1 MQTFTE
7 KIELAIVELW
17 PKAGNN
23 PFVSVWVD
31 LGARLVALVII
42 VLVLAIIRK
51 LLDTVIVKFFK
62 SATKGKQHV
71 FTESRLNALMGI
83 SRSMLRYGVYFLG
96 ALTILPEF
104 GVNVSALLTAA
115 GVGGLA
121 VGFGAQN
128 LVRDVI
134 AGFFILMEAQFDVGD
149 FVSIAETEGV
159 VESIGLRTTTLL
171 DFSGSR
177 HIIPNGEIKLVT
189 NNMGNAMRVLVE
201 FTVGY
206 ENNLDYVKSEVEKIC
221 EQLASELPSL
231 VQGPQF
237 VGVQGFSEAGLVLRV
252 RANSEP
258 MMQWSTER
266 KIREAIYKG
275 LNEKGVKISYPRLQ
289 IVGERG
295 QNNEQ

>member
-31 LGARLVALVII
+31 LGARLAALVII
-42 VLVLAIIRK
+42 VLILAIIRK
-51 LLDTVIVKFFK
+51 LLDTVILKFFK
-62 SATKGKQHV
+62 RAAKGKQHV
-71 FTESRLNALMGI
+71 FTESRLNTLMGL
-83 SRSMLRYGVYFLG
+83 SRSILRYGVYFLG

-104 GVNVSALLTAA
+104 GVNVNALLTAA

-134 AGFFILMEAQFDVGD
+134 AGFFILAEAQFDVGD
-149 FVSIAETEGV
+149 FVSIAGTEGV

-171 DFSGSR
+171 DFAGSR

-206 ENNLDYVKSEVEKIC
+206 ESNLDYVKAEVEKIC

-252 RANSEP
+252 RANSDP
-258 MMQWSTER
+258 MTQWSTER

-275 LNEKGVKISYPRLQ
+275 LNEKGISISYPRIQ
-289 IVGERG
+289 IIGERG
-295 QNNEQ
+295 QKNE